1 MVREGLPFS
10 SAAIEAGFTAGAIST
25 DDVLAA
31 LTGPGIPDTQKLRLI
46 SAISRLPAE
55 QALGPLFA
63 VVQADLPEPLLAAGV
78 NAVGRHEV
86 AARESV
92 AQMLLDPV
100 TRQRGVRLLGTMQD
114 PRSLMFVLRKI
125 APAIETDAALRTALR
140 SLGDLVLGPL
150 IDVISQN
157 WDLESLGLLWQL
169 SEVIETQSQ

>member
-1 MVREGLPFS
+1 
-10 SAAIEAGFTAGAIST
+10 
-25 DDVLAA
+25 
-31 LTGPGIPDTQKLRLI
+31 
-46 SAISRLPAE
+46 
-55 QALGPLFA
+55 
-63 VVQADLPEPLLAAGV
+63 
-78 NAVGRHEV
+78 
-86 AARESV
+86 
-92 AQMLLDPV
+92 MLLDPV